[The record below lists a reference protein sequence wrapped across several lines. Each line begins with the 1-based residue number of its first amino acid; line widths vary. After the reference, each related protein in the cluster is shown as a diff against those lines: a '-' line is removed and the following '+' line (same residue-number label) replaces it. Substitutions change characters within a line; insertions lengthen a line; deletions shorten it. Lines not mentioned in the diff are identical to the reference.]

1 MVGLATVCGVDLIA
15 RHLIE
20 YGASVGFKLLRAGA
34 LSGFSSQEIY
44 DTAIVGVR
52 STVPPVPSQA
62 SGLSWAEA
70 KMLTLERDSADEVLV
85 RLLPGANPDVL
96 LSAAAARN
104 FGTTCALLAERGADI
119 HFVEVRRG
127 RRRGLVD
134 MAARAAGL
142 DGDWRLVAWLL
153 RCGAR
158 PEAPTGVIF
167 SPLRRGEIS
176 LARQLV
182 QLGVRPC
189 KSGLVSLLCDVCAHG
204 ATEAAAMLIDE
215 LDVPVNALNARD
227 GDSCTDRALAWHC
240 WDTAEWL
247 VVAKGGIPAKPDSA
261 LGHLLD
267 ASGDPVAARVLGV
280 MRAKGLLGT
289 HSLLEAAVQR
299 GDLALVEELLAAS
312 PSAGRSPPASPGRG
326 SRQLPLVDLALCHG
340 HLYVA
345 AALLRHGLRAHDPAR
360 ARADVSLHAGGSRHR
375 AAAEILALLPPA
387 PPAEPM
393 LPAPA
398 SGCWSSTFGHGYVEP
413 EDDSTPAFST
423 ASGDTVFGVFEGL
436 LPPEHAKPSGA
447 AIAAHQAPVASLAFP
462 SSGQELALPQRLTDR
477 RH

>member
-299 GDLALVEELLAAS
+299 GDLALVEELLAATS
-312 PSAGRSPPASPGRG
+312 TWLPRSFAMDCGLMTLPGRG
-326 SRQLPLVDLALCHG
+326 LTCRCTQAAPATALQPRSWPCCPRRRPPSPCCQRRPRGVGLPHSATGTWSRRTTAPQPSPPPPGTPSSASSRACCHPSMPSP
-340 HLYVA
+340 A
-345 AALLRHGLRAHDPAR
+345 APPSPRTKRR
-360 ARADVSLHAGGSRHR
+360 WHR
-375 AAAEILALLPPA
+375 WHFPPA
-387 PPAEPM
+387 DR
-393 LPAPA
+393 
-398 SGCWSSTFGHGYVEP
+398 SSRC
-413 EDDSTPAFST
+413 
-423 ASGDTVFGVFEGL
+423 
-436 LPPEHAKPSGA
+436 PSG
-447 AIAAHQAPVASLAFP
+447 
-462 SSGQELALPQRLTDR
+462 
-477 RH
+477 